1 MKKTLVALLVA
12 VSSPLLSFAADAPAR
27 PDIEELLKVMRTEQS
42 MQAVMEQVKQMI
54 PQMMSNMAAQRKL
67 SPEAVEK
74 TKPMQAKLVA
84 LIQNELSWKKF
95 KPEIAAIY
103 AESMTPEEVKGI
115 IAFYKSPAGQA
126 FLDKQPII
134 IQKTMVMQQKIMQGL
149 TPKIQAMVESEIKA
163 AQ

>member
-1 MKKTLVALLVA
+1 MA
-12 VSSPLLSFAADAPAR
+12 VLSPLLSFAVDAPAR

-42 MQAVMEQVKQMI
+42 MQSVMEQVKQMI
-54 PQMMSNMAAQRKL
+54 PQMMASMAAQRKL
-67 SPEAVEK
+67 SPEAAEK
-74 TKPMQAKLVA
+74 TKPMQAKLLA
-84 LIQNELSWKKF
+84 LIQDELSWKKF
-95 KPEIAAIY
+95 KPEITAIY

-134 IQKTMVMQQKIMQGL
+134 IQKTMAMQQKIMQGL
-149 TPKIQAMVESEIKA
+149 TPKIQAMVESEMKA